1 MDKPHIPSLEELLEM
16 AQIEGVEL
24 IVCRMTLDMME
35 LDESELLAG
44 TIVWPAEEFIKYAK
58 DCKICMNI

>member
-1 MDKPHIPSLEELLEM
+1 M

-44 TIVWPAEEFIKYAK
+44 TISGRSRNSQIRQGMQ
-58 DCKICMNI
+58 DLHITLNC

>member
-1 MDKPHIPSLEELLEM
+1 MDKAHIPSLAELLEM

-35 LDESELLAG
+35 LGESELLED

-58 DCKICMNI
+58 EGKICMYI